1 MKHVAIFE
9 NWMREEEIILTSRQ
23 GRTIR
28 VKSVHGK
35 IEEIDNEADVR
46 FPFVTG
52 QPITVFMKSWACTN
66 GFKWNG
72 KSPCPEE
79 KVFGIR
85 KKDIPMGHELRMM
98 FPNKFRNESLDSMS
112 ILEISNGA
120 IPDSELTVLNKPTG
134 EKGDPK
140 LRLNSKAAID
150 FNNMVAAAK
159 LEGVNIEVSQ
169 GYRDLG
175 SKERGCADGF
185 TQWCAWN
192 KYKAGT
198 GNLAAKP
205 GTSNHGK
212 GSAVDVKNCR
222 KGGAVHNWLKINA
235 SKFNFRPLASEAWHW
250 DHSSSRESI
259 ISSLDLSNTS
269 STTTTPNP
277 TNPTSAIKFDPT
289 EFNFNEIPDK
299 KNNWRSAQITADLLP
314 YVIEKYGIKNVIRMN
329 GDGDDSKHRSKYPE
343 TSKSTEE
350 QICKDKGCTFNF
362 INSHDGFKSGEGY
375 AVSIKKTS
383 DILKQGNTLIH
394 CAHGADRTGGMVAAY
409 LKNSG
414 YMTDK
419 DQLWKYTTQYNGWQ
433 NRVNN
438 NNFFGSGYDKY
449 ADGFY
454 PITDLKTKF
463 EKRS

>member
-112 ILEISNGA
+112 LLEISNGA
-120 IPDSELTVLNKPTG
+120 IPNSELTVLNKPTG

-198 GNLAAKP
+198 GNLAARP

-259 ISSLDLSNTS
+259 ISSLDVSNTS
-269 STTTTPNP
+269 STTSNLTGSDNK
-277 TNPTSAIKFDPT
+277 SADFIKLP
-289 EFNFNEIPDK
+289 EKIKSSIDK
-299 KNNWRSAQITADLLP
+299 LKT
-314 YVIEKYGIKNVIRMN
+314 KYGINITQSHIDKEFKQEGDIQPDNGRVDSEAKKNIEKLIKDCKVLNPNVRFPVDIVSDYRSYDDQVDNFGTKAKTRGVDDTQKYNTIPGFSQHHTGKAFDIFSTEPTWWDTNLQVKNWVADNCKKYGFKVTYTTDGVIR
-329 GDGDDSKHRSKYPE
+329 
-343 TSKSTEE
+343 
-350 QICKDKGCTFNF
+350 
-362 INSHDGFKSGEGY
+362 
-375 AVSIKKTS
+375 KKEPWH
-383 DILKQGNTLIH
+383 LFY
-394 CAHGADRTGGMVAAY
+394 V
-409 LKNSG
+409 
-414 YMTDK
+414 
-419 DQLWKYTTQYNGWQ
+419 
-433 NRVNN
+433 
-438 NNFFGSGYDKY
+438 GS
-449 ADGFY
+449 
-454 PITDLKTKF
+454 
-463 EKRS
+463 